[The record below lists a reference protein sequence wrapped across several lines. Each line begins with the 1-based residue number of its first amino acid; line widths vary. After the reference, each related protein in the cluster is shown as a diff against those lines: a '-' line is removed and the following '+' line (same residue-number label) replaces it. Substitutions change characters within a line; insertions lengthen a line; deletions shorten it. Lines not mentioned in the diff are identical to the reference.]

1 MHRWARLGLS
11 AETPPTAVRIVQ
23 ALVLA
28 EFLQGLGASAVL
40 PLLPLY
46 LRHNGTSVAVVGT
59 VMGAYFVAGVFTQY
73 GAGHLAD
80 HTGHRG
86 VILGGLATYAVAS
99 VLFAVPVGA
108 GGYIVLRALQGTGA
122 GAVQVAG
129 LALVGVV
136 VPAAGR
142 GRAFAVVF
150 ASQLAGMA
158 IGPLAGSVVG
168 VDNLRWL
175 FVATAV
181 VCLSAAI
188 PIGVGT
194 PGQRIEGE
202 NQRSAPL
209 AITRPL
215 VGLLL
220 IAVTSGLVVGVYE
233 SCWSLLMNSRG
244 AAAWQIGLSWTLF
257 ALPFAAFS
265 PVAGRLVDK
274 LDRRALATVSLIVT
288 CAFAASYPFLPHVW
302 LLMALGTL
310 EAVGVAISYPAA
322 QSMLSQSAVPEAL
335 GRAQGAFTTAQTAAI
350 AVAAAASGAMFGVAR
365 WVPFVSAA
373 VLGTTLSCTLPV
385 LLRTMP
391 ARAASGAEPGFDSV
405 GGAEVATTGALPAA
419 VHPAG

>member
-1 MHRWARLGLS
+1 
-11 AETPPTAVRIVQ
+11 
-23 ALVLA
+23 
-28 EFLQGLGASAVL
+28 
-40 PLLPLY
+40 
-46 LRHNGTSVAVVGT
+46 
-59 VMGAYFVAGVFTQY
+59 
-73 GAGHLAD
+73 
-80 HTGHRG
+80 
-86 VILGGLATYAVAS
+86 
-99 VLFAVPVGA
+99 
-108 GGYIVLRALQGTGA
+108 
-122 GAVQVAG
+122 
-129 LALVGVV
+129 

-150 ASQLAGMA
+150 AAQLAGMA
-158 IGPLAGSVVG
+158 IGPLAGSAAG

-175 FVATAV
+175 FIATAILT
-181 VCLSAAI
+181 LSAAI
-188 PIGVGT
+188 PVAGGT
-194 PGQRIEGE
+194 PRARVHGE
-202 NQRSAPL
+202 DQRSAPL
-209 AITRPL
+209 ALTQPL

-220 IAVTSGLVVGVYE
+220 IAVTSGLIVGVYE

-265 PVAGRLVDK
+265 PLAGRLVDR
-274 LDRRALATVSLIVT
+274 LDRRVLAMVSLIVT
-288 CAFAASYPFLPHVW
+288 CGFAASYPFLTHVW

-322 QSMLSQSAVPEAL
+322 QSMLSQTTVPQAL

-373 VLGTTLSCTLPV
+373 VLGTALSGALPV

-391 ARAASGAEPGFDSV
+391 PRAGTDDHDVHPA
-405 GGAEVATTGALPAA
+405 GGAVVAATGSLPAA

>member
-11 AETPPTAVRIVQ
+11 ADTPPAALRIVQ

-46 LRHNGTSVAVVGT
+46 LRHHGTSVAVVGT

-99 VLFAVPVGA
+99 VCFALPVGA

-150 ASQLAGMA
+150 AAQLAGMA
-158 IGPLAGSVVG
+158 IGPLAGSAAG

-175 FVATAV
+175 FIATAILT
-181 VCLSAAI
+181 LSAAI
-188 PIGVGT
+188 PVAGGT
-194 PGQRIEGE
+194 PRARVHGE
-202 NQRSAPL
+202 DQRSAPL
-209 AITRPL
+209 ALTQPL

-220 IAVTSGLVVGVYE
+220 IAVTSGLIVGVYE

-257 ALPFAAFS
+257 AMPFALFS
-265 PVAGRLVDK
+265 PIAGRLADR
-274 LDRRALATVSLIVT
+274 LDRRWLAGTAVVASSG
-288 CAFAASYPFLPHVW
+288 FAVLYPFLTSVP
-302 LLMALGTL
+302 LLVGLGSL
-310 EAVGVAISYPAA
+310 EAIGVAIAIPAA
-322 QSMLSQSAVPEAL
+322 QSLLTQAATPQTL
-335 GRAQGAFTTAQTAAI
+335 GRAQGFFTTVETGSI
-350 AVAAAASGAMFGVAR
+350 AVAAAVSGALFGVAR
-365 WVPFVSAA
+365 WIPFLSASLAGVLLVAALPIMWRGLQGHAGHAA
-373 VLGTTLSCTLPV
+373 VTDAPLPV
-385 LLRTMP
+385 PLSAP
-391 ARAASGAEPGFDSV
+391 
-405 GGAEVATTGALPAA
+405 
-419 VHPAG
+419 H

>member
-11 AETPPTAVRIVQ
+11 AETPQSAVRIVQ
-23 ALVLA
+23 ALVVA

-46 LRHNGTSVAVVGT
+46 LRHRGTSVAVVGT

-80 HTGHRG
+80 RTGHRG
-86 VILGGLATYAVAS
+86 VIVGGLVTYAVAS
-99 VLFAVPVGA
+99 VGFALPVGA
-108 GGYIVLRALQGTGA
+108 GGYIALRALQGVGA

-136 VPAAGR
+136 VPSSGR

-150 ASQLAGMA
+150 AAQLAGMA
-158 IGPLAGSVVG
+158 IGPLAGSAAG

-175 FVATAV
+175 FIVTAA

-188 PIGVGT
+188 PVTVGT
-194 PGQRIEGE
+194 PRVLVGAEDQRA
-202 NQRSAPL
+202 APL
-209 AITRPL
+209 TVTRAL
-215 VGLLL
+215 TGLLL
-220 IAVTSGLVVGVYE
+220 IAVTSGLIVGVYE

-265 PVAGRLVDK
+265 PLAGRLVDR
-274 LDRRALATVSLIVT
+274 LDRRALAMVSLIVT
-288 CAFAASYPFLPHVW
+288 CGFAATYPFLPHVW
-302 LLMALGTL
+302 LLMALGTI
-310 EAVGVAISYPAA
+310 EAVGVAIAYPAA
-322 QSMLSQSAVPEAL
+322 QSMLSQTAVPEAL
-335 GRAQGAFTTAQTAAI
+335 GRAQGAFTTAQTAAV

-365 WVPFVSAA
+365 WVPFVTAA
-373 VLGTTLSCTLPV
+373 VVGTALSLTLPV
-385 LLRTMP
+385 LLRAMP
-391 ARAASGAEPGFDSV
+391 AKASPSEGVGFDAV
-405 GGAEVATTGALPAA
+405 GGAEVAAAGALPAA
-419 VHPAG
+419 VPPGA